1 MQRLEADSASI
12 VRSPRRFEVIT
23 GDPVRRWHEDAFKAR
38 LVVQSLDPDVCIA
51 DVARAAGVHPQLL
64 YTWRR
69 LARAGKLALPAS
81 DEMDFA
87 ALVIGDESPA
97 SLAPAGEAASISIE
111 VDDVTVRLP
120 AESAARRIAEIA
132 AALRE
137 AL

>member
-23 GDPVRRWHEDAFKAR
+23 GDPGRRFHEDAFKGR
-38 LVVQSLDPDVCIA
+38 LVARSLEADVCIA

-69 LARAGKLALPAS
+69 LAKAGRLALPVD
-81 DEMDFA
+81 DETEFA
-87 ALVIGDESPA
+87 ALVIGDAPTA
-97 SLAPAGEAASISIE
+97 VPAGETASISIE
-111 VDDVTVRLP
+111 VEGVTVRLP
-120 AESAARRIAEIA
+120 GGSAARRIAEVA